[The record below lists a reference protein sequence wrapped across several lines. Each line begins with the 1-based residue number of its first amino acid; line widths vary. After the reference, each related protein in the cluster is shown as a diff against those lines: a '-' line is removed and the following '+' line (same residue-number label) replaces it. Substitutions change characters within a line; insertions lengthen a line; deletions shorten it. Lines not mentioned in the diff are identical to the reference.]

1 MAEEEKMLRPLR
13 TFLRMMTRMM
23 IWVLRAKY
31 ATKDDVVRE
40 ERLLRLLMLPQYCPA
55 ILNIP
60 ATQTQ
65 QPAIRD
71 LSRVIQ
77 CQRKVLQA
85 FIEVQHGTVRHLSLL
100 LDSVIESNN
109 FMNLKMNYISF

>member
-13 TFLRMMTRMM
+13 TFLRTMTRMM
-23 IWVLRAKY
+23 KWTPRAKY

-40 ERLLRLLMLPQYCPA
+40 EHLLRLPMLPQLCPA

-65 QPAIRD
+65 QPATRD

-77 CQRKVLQA
+77 YQAKVLQA
-85 FIEVQHGTVRHLSLL
+85 FIEVQHGTVRHLSQL
-100 LDSVIESNN
+100 LDSVIEVVSVKN
-109 FMNLKMNYISF
+109 

>member
-1 MAEEEKMLRPLR
+1 MEWIPR
-13 TFLRMMTRMM
+13 
-23 IWVLRAKY
+23 VKY
-31 ATKDDVVRE
+31 ASKDDVLHKE
-40 ERLLRLLMLPQYCPA
+40 HLLRLPMLPQYCPA

-109 FMNLKMNYISF
+109 FMNLRVNYIHF